1 MTELSI
7 GDLASEFGL
16 TLRTLR
22 FWEGRKL
29 LNPARRG
36 LQRVYTITDR
46 DAVRNIIAW
55 SAAGLSLREI
65 HEMQSMPPATMR
77 AFLHQRLPEIRAV
90 AEHSHTQQIAAIDAL
105 WVASHQEQAA

>member
-1 MTELSI
+1 MTEFSI
-7 GDLASEFGL
+7 GELASDFGL

-29 LNPARRG
+29 LNPVRRG
-36 LQRVYTITDR
+36 LQRVYTIADR
-46 DAVRNIIAW
+46 DSVRNIIAW

-65 HEMQSMPPATMR
+65 REMQSMPPTTLR

-90 AEHSHTQQIAAIDAL
+90 AEHSHAQQIAAIDAL
-105 WVASHQEQAA
+105 CMASGQEQAA